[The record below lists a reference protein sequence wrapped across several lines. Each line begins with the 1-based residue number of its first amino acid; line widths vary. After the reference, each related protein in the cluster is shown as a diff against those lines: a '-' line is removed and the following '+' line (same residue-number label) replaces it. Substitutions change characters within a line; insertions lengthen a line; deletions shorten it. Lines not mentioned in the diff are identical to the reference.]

1 MLNVTNYIR
10 RFAETFYQ
18 SRPVQVVTISGLV
31 ISIST
36 GLIVWIYEGD
46 RIRDKV
52 DRDVSRISVSLQRRI
67 NQSFAGQDHPQ
78 QIITPDPNDPQRF
91 PLAALVK
98 EVEQEIDTSGLGIQ
112 IYIYN
117 RDSARF
123 ILPES
128 ISPPNSYI
136 VEREGRNFIFS
147 YINGIAKVQL
157 NPAKRVPITLHSLC
171 LDNWSLCTRELDVNA
186 YDNWYVILT
195 PHGYTTFNRYRLSI
209 LTGLTGLSITLL
221 LANHLASSYRYTCQI
236 KEIMQIKARQAEELQ
251 QTLEELKEAQASLI
265 QSEKMS
271 SLGQLVAGVAHEI
284 NNPVNFIHGNLPY
297 LDKYFQDILGL
308 VKICQNCNFNQEVI
322 DYLEEV
328 DIQFIVEDLPKV
340 VESMKIGTE
349 RIRQI
354 VKSLKTF
361 SRVDESELKPVDIH
375 AGIDSTLMILQV
387 RTKPGS
393 TCGGIIVNKN
403 YGQIPL
409 VECYGG
415 QLNQVFMNILS
426 NAIDALEDY
435 ASSTSFTHQ
444 FRGEITISTEVVN
457 EFVQIK
463 FQDNGPG
470 VPEQIRAKL
479 FDPFFTTKPVGKGT
493 GLGLSIS
500 YKIVKEKHHGRLY
513 CLSEPNCG
521 AIFVVEIPI
530 RHSTQNYATYPI
542 SS

>member
-1 MLNVTNYIR
+1 MLKVNDYIK

-46 RIRDKV
+46 RIRDKL

-112 IYIYN
+112 MYIYN

-128 ISPPNSYI
+128 VSQFIQSSPNPYI
-136 VEREGRNFIFS
+136 GEREGRNFIFS

-186 YDNWYVILT
+186 YDNWYVILI
-195 PHGYTTFNRYRLSI
+195 PHDHTTFNRYRLSI
-209 LTGLTGLSITLL
+209 LTVLTGLLITFL
-221 LANHLASSYRYTCQI
+221 LADYLASSYRYTCQI
-236 KEIMQIKARQAEELQ
+236 EEIMQIKARQAEELQ
-251 QTLEELKEAQASLI
+251 QTLEELKDAQASLI

-308 VKICQNCNFNQEVI
+308 VKICQNHNLSQGQEVI
-322 DYLEEV
+322 DYLEDV

-361 SRVDESELKPVDIH
+361 SRVDGSELKPVDIH

-387 RTKPGS
+387 RTKPSS

-409 VECYGG
+409 IECYGG

-435 ASSTSFTHQ
+435 ASSTNFTCP
-444 FRGEITISTEVVN
+444 FKGEITISTEIVN
-457 EFVQIK
+457 GFVQIK

-470 VPEQIRAKL
+470 IPEQIRAKL

-500 YKIVKEKHHGRLY
+500 YKIVTEKHHGRLY

-530 RHSTQNYATYPI
+530 RGSIQN
-542 SS
+542 